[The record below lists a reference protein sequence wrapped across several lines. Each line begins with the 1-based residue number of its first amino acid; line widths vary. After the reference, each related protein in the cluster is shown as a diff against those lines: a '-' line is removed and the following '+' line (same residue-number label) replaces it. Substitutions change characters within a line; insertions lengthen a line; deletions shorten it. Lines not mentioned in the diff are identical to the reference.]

1 MGSGSV
7 IRWLETIDTSL
18 QITDTR
24 LSTEESYFLTLTA
37 VSYAGQ
43 HTTTTEFVPEIR
55 IP

>member
-7 IRWLETIDTSL
+7 IRWLETMDTSL

-37 VSYAGQ
+37 ISYAGL
-43 HTTTTEFVPEIR
+43 HTTTAEFVPEIR
-55 IP
+55 LP